1 MTLFPSP
8 ARLWIL
14 ALAVA
19 GCVALSGCGTS
30 SSSSAQNLDVK
41 ELKLVTLESTG
52 ERSFSGILV
61 NKNSKTLSIVQIE
74 VALYDEG
81 GSRVGTT
88 TIEVED
94 VPANGEKEFQ
104 GPLDTDVPVAGAR
117 VRSLMAP

>member
-14 ALAVA
+14 VLAVA
-19 GCVALSGCGTS
+19 GGLALSGCGNS
-30 SSSSAQNLDVK
+30 SGSSAQNLDVK
-41 ELKLVTLESTG
+41 DLKLVTLESTG

-61 NKNSKTLSIVQIE
+61 NKNSKALSIVQVE
-74 VALYDEG
+74 VALYDDG

-88 TIEVED
+88 TIEVEN
-94 VPANGEKEFQ
+94 VPANGEKEFR
-104 GPLDTDVPVAGAR
+104 GPLDTDVAVAGAR